1 MTGTR
6 AKIGFGDALSDLGG
20 FEPTKRQKP
29 APEPQAAA
37 EAGFTRREPTPPT
50 AKVPEPPQK
59 AQRRRRTGR
68 NAQINIKAKPETL
81 GQFYAAADEMGI
93 GVGEAFEVAVD
104 LLQKKLSGS

>member
-6 AKIGFGDALSDLGG
+6 AKIGFGDALSDLGS

-37 EAGFTRREPTPPT
+37 EAGFTRREPSPA
-50 AKVPEPPQK
+50 AKAPEQPQK

-81 GQFYAAADEMGI
+81 EQFYAAADEMGI

-104 LLQKKLSGS
+104 LLRKKIAGS